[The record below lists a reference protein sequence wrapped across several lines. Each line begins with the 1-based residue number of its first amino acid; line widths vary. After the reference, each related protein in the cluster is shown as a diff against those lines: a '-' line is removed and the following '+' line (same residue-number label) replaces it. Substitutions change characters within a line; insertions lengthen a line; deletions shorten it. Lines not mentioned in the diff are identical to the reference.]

1 MWRWRLRPLC
11 VGLCCGLPEEM
22 SSAVAP
28 FVCFRVEFVCFVLP
42 SFLIFFLILRSAPT
56 LKKHTMHAE
65 TMKMV
70 RLNTPKPVNRPPTTI
85 MTDWFQ
91 NLVQWAWWK
100 TGLVFVL
107 VLATLTFGFAGI
119 YDALG
124 PFPCPTD
131 ANASAVSSFPDM
143 LLYSTSITSTLLQA
157 RCIPLSSDEAMVVA
171 NFHGWAMLLITVF
184 LTGVVFTRMAK
195 PGMSVT
201 MSNKMLFRFNDN
213 IHGPTLVCRIFFDKA
228 EYSLID
234 AKFNIMFTRKIRKNF
249 LKTDLLELVRPEAPL
264 LVVGTNISVRFPPPP
279 SRPKFELRV
288 FA

>member
-1 MWRWRLRPLC
+1 
-11 VGLCCGLPEEM
+11 
-22 SSAVAP
+22 
-28 FVCFRVEFVCFVLP
+28 
-42 SFLIFFLILRSAPT
+42 
-56 LKKHTMHAE
+56 MHAD

-70 RLNTPKPVNRPPTTI
+70 RLNVPKPINRPPTTI

-100 TGLVFVL
+100 TALVFVC

-131 ANASAVSSFPDM
+131 ANASALSSFPDM

-157 RCIPLSSDEAMVVA
+157 RCIPLSSDEAMLVA
-171 NFHGWAMLLITVF
+171 NFHGWVMLLITVF

-201 MSNKMLFRFNDN
+201 MSSKMLFRFDDN
-213 IHGPTLVCRIFFDKA
+213 IHGPTLVSRVFFDKPH
-228 EYSLID
+228 YSLID
-234 AKFNIMFTRKIRKNF
+234 AKFNIMFTRKVRANF
-249 LKTDLLELVRPEAPL
+249 IKTDLLELVRPEAPL
-264 LVVGTNISVRFPPPP
+264 LVVGTNIIHAIDQDSPLFGMTMDDLFKSECWFVVTLQGTEASTMQTVFF
-279 SRPKFELRV
+279 SKLYTLAENMNGSCFEV
-288 FA
+288 G